1 MVFYRGFELLLLD
14 PDVTLGDGGA
24 AVLQELLHQGHII
37 AIGLV
42 DLGCEEFPEAVG
54 ADPLEA
60 EEIADKLQV
69 LLYLA
74 LGDWEKRLVPADA
87 VVFAVDPDPLIQRRG
102 CGWRRKTG

>member
-1 MVFYRGFELLLLD
+1 MIHNRGFEFLLLD

-54 ADPLEA
+54 ADALVP
-60 EEIADKLQV
+60 EEIADKFQMLLNLTLREKRQDLMV
-69 LLYLA
+69 LL
-74 LGDWEKRLVPADA
+74 G
-87 VVFAVDPDPLIQRRG
+87 
-102 CGWRRKTG
+102 

>member
-1 MVFYRGFELLLLD
+1 MPTAAPFSRDGCRYFLTLSGLPFETAPFHAAPVLPGCSDVQIKMVFYRGFELLLLD

-60 EEIADKLQV
+60 EEIADKL
-69 LLYLA
+69 
-74 LGDWEKRLVPADA
+74 
-87 VVFAVDPDPLIQRRG
+87 
-102 CGWRRKTG
+102 

>member
-1 MVFYRGFELLLLD
+1 MISQPGSDVEVQMVLDRGFELLLLD
-14 PDVTLGDGGA
+14 PDVTLCYRGA

-60 EEIADKLQV
+60 EEIADKL
-69 LLYLA
+69 
-74 LGDWEKRLVPADA
+74 
-87 VVFAVDPDPLIQRRG
+87 
-102 CGWRRKTG
+102 